1 MDWAFLKHVAALKH
15 GAAHVLFAGILVAIL
30 PVALQAETANDI
42 ASLNRQIFQL
52 YGQGKYA
59 EAAALARE
67 ALSLTERVLGKEHP
81 DTLTSVNNLAVL
93 YQAQG
98 RLAEAE
104 PLYKRALEASRA
116 GAGQGA
122 PRHAYKCEQSGL
134 ALSSRGPAG
143 RGRAAL

>member
-67 ALSLTERVLGKEHP
+67 ALSLAEQVLGKEHP
-81 DTLTSVNNLAVL
+81 DTLTSVNNLALL
-93 YQAQG
+93 YQAEG

-104 PLYKRALEASRA
+104 PLHKRALEARERVLGKEDA
-116 GAGQGA
+116 GAH
-122 PRHAYKCEQSGL
+122 R
-134 ALSSRGPAG
+134 
-143 RGRAAL
+143 